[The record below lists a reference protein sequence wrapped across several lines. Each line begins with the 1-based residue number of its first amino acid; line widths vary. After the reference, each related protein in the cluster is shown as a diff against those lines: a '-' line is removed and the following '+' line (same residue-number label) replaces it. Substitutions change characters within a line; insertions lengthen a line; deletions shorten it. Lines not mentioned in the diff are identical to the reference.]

1 MTATSRPII
10 TSSIKIAGITKPT
23 VMRYFETLNAG
34 DFDATANLFASDGV
48 LHAPF
53 EEPIIGS
60 SSIATY
66 LKTEARGMQLQPQQ
80 GVSQILEDGNVEVQ
94 VSGRVQTSAFGI
106 NVAWLFLLNSDQKIL
121 SVTVKL
127 LASPQ
132 ELLNLRPQT
141 KFDVQ

>member
-1 MTATSRPII
+1 MTATTRPII

-23 VMRYFETLNAG
+23 VLRYFETLNAG
-34 DFDATANLFASDGV
+34 DFEATANLFAEDGV

-66 LKTEARGMQLQPQQ
+66 LKTEARGMQLEPQQ
-80 GVSQILEDGNVEVQ
+80 GVSEILEEGNVEVQ

-132 ELLNLRPQT
+132 ELLNLRSQ
-141 KFDVQ
+141 KKLDV

>member
-1 MTATSRPII
+1 MTATTRPII

-23 VMRYFETLNAG
+23 VLRYFETLNAG
-34 DFDATANLFASDGV
+34 DFEATANLFALDGV

-66 LKTEARGMQLQPQQ
+66 LKTEARGMQLEPQQ

-106 NVAWLFLLNSDQKIL
+106 NVAWLFLLNSHQKIL

-132 ELLNLRPQT
+132 ELLNLRSQT
-141 KFDVQ
+141 KFDV

>member
-1 MTATSRPII
+1 MTATTRPIL
-10 TSSIKIAGITKPT
+10 TRSIKIAGITKPA
-23 VMRYFETLNAG
+23 VLRYFETLNAG
-34 DFDATANLFASDGV
+34 DFEATANLFAEDGV

-53 EEPIIGS
+53 EEPIIGK

-66 LKTEARGMQLQPQQ
+66 LKTEARGMQLEPKQ
-80 GVSQILEDGNVEVQ
+80 GISQSLEDGKVEVH

-106 NVAWLFLLNSDQKIL
+106 NVAWLFLLNFHQEIL

-132 ELLNLRPQT
+132 ELLNLRPH
-141 KFDVQ
+141 KKLDV

>member
-1 MTATSRPII
+1 MTATARPII

-23 VMRYFETLNAG
+23 VLRYFETLNAG
-34 DFDATANLFASDGV
+34 DCEATANLFAEDGV

-66 LKTEARGMQLQPQQ
+66 LKTEARGMQLEPQQ
-80 GVSQILEDGNVEVQ
+80 GVSEILEDGNVEVQ

-106 NVAWLFLLNSDQKIL
+106 NVAWLFLLNSDQKLL

-132 ELLNLRPQT
+132 ELLNLRSQT
-141 KFDVQ
+141 KFDV

>member
-1 MTATSRPII
+1 MTATTRPII

-23 VMRYFETLNAG
+23 VLRYFESLNAG
-34 DFDATANLFASDGV
+34 DFEATANLFAEDGV

-66 LKTEARGMQLQPQQ
+66 LKTEARGMQLEPQQ

-106 NVAWLFLLNSDQKIL
+106 NVAWLFLLNSDQKLL

-132 ELLNLRPQT
+132 ELLNLRSQT
-141 KFDVQ
+141 KFDV

>member
-1 MTATSRPII
+1 MTATTRPII

-23 VMRYFETLNAG
+23 VLRYFETLNAG
-34 DFDATANLFASDGV
+34 DFEATANLFAEDGV

-66 LKTEARGMQLQPQQ
+66 LKTEARGMQLEPQQ
-80 GVSQILEDGNVEVQ
+80 GVSQILEDGNLEVQ

-106 NVAWLFLLNSDQKIL
+106 NVAWLFLLNSDQKLL

-132 ELLNLRPQT
+132 ELLNLRSQT
-141 KFDVQ
+141 KFDV

>member
-1 MTATSRPII
+1 MTATTRPIL
-10 TSSIKIAGITKPT
+10 TRSINIAGLTKP
-23 VMRYFETLNAG
+23 VVQRYFETFNAG
-34 DFDATANLFASDGV
+34 DFEATANLFAKDGV

-53 EEPIIGS
+53 EEPIIGK

-66 LKTEARGMQLQPQQ
+66 LKTEARGMQLEPQQ
-80 GVSQILEDGNVEVQ
+80 SVSKILEDGIVEMQ

-106 NVAWLFLLNSDQKIL
+106 NVGWLFLLNFQQEIL

-132 ELLNLRPQT
+132 ELLNLRPK
-141 KFDVQ
+141 KFDA

>member
-1 MTATSRPII
+1 MTATTRPII
-10 TSSIKIAGITKPT
+10 TSSIKIAGITNPT
-23 VMRYFETLNAG
+23 VLGYFETLNAG
-34 DFDATANLFASDGV
+34 DFDAAANLFADDGV

-60 SSIATY
+60 ISIATY
-66 LKTEARGMQLQPQQ
+66 LKTEARGMKLEPQQ
-80 GVSQILEDGNVEVQ
+80 GVSQILEDGNVEVP

-132 ELLNLRPQT
+132 ELLNLRSH
-141 KFDVQ
+141 KKSEV

>member
-1 MTATSRPII
+1 MTATTRPII

-23 VMRYFETLNAG
+23 VLRYFETLNAG
-34 DFDATANLFASDGV
+34 DFDATANLFAEDGV

-66 LKTEARGMQLQPQQ
+66 LKTEARGMQLEPQQ
-80 GVSQILEDGNVEVQ
+80 GVSEILEDGNVEVQ

-106 NVAWLFLLNSDQKIL
+106 NVAWLFLLNSEQKIL

-141 KFDVQ
+141 KFDV

>member
-1 MTATSRPII
+1 MTATTRPII

-23 VMRYFETLNAG
+23 VLRYFETLNAG
-34 DFDATANLFASDGV
+34 DFEATANLFAEDGV

-66 LKTEARGMQLQPQQ
+66 LKTEARGMQLEPQQ

-106 NVAWLFLLNSDQKIL
+106 NVAWLFLLNSDQKLL

-132 ELLNLRPQT
+132 ELLNLRSQT
-141 KFDVQ
+141 KFDV

>member
-1 MTATSRPII
+1 MTATTRPII

-23 VMRYFETLNAG
+23 LLQYFETLNAG
-34 DFDATANLFASDGV
+34 DFEATANLFAEDGV

-66 LKTEARGMQLQPQQ
+66 LKTEARGMQLEPQQ

-132 ELLNLRPQT
+132 ELLNLRSQT
-141 KFDVQ
+141 KFDV

>member
-1 MTATSRPII
+1 
-10 TSSIKIAGITKPT
+10 
-23 VMRYFETLNAG
+23 
-34 DFDATANLFASDGV
+34 
-48 LHAPF
+48 
-53 EEPIIGS
+53 
-60 SSIATY
+60 
-66 LKTEARGMQLQPQQ
+66 MQLQPQQ

-132 ELLNLRPQT
+132 ELLNLRSQT
-141 KFDVQ
+141 KFDV

>member
-1 MTATSRPII
+1 MTATTRPII

-23 VMRYFETLNAG
+23 VLRYFETLNAG
-34 DFDATANLFASDGV
+34 DFEGTANLFAEDGV

-53 EEPIIGS
+53 EEPIIGRI
-60 SSIATY
+60 SIATY
-66 LKTEARGMQLQPQQ
+66 LKTEARGMQLEPQQ
-80 GVSQILEDGNVEVQ
+80 GVSQILEDGNLEVQ

-106 NVAWLFLLNSDQKIL
+106 NVAWLLLLNSDQKLL

-132 ELLNLRPQT
+132 ELLNLRSQT
-141 KFDVQ
+141 KFDV

>member
-1 MTATSRPII
+1 MTATTRPII
-10 TSSIKIAGITKPT
+10 TSSINIAGITKPT
-23 VMRYFETLNAG
+23 VLRYFETLNAG
-34 DFDATANLFASDGV
+34 DFEATANLFAEDGV

-60 SSIATY
+60 RSIATY
-66 LKTEARGMQLQPQQ
+66 LKTEARGMQLEPQQ
-80 GVSQILEDGNVEVQ
+80 GVSEILEDGNVEVQ

-106 NVAWLFLLNSDQKIL
+106 NVAWLLLLNSDQKLL

-132 ELLNLRPQT
+132 ELLNLRSQT
-141 KFDVQ
+141 KFDV

>member
-1 MTATSRPII
+1 MTATTRPII

-23 VMRYFETLNAG
+23 VLRYFETLNAG
-34 DFDATANLFASDGV
+34 DFEATANLFAEDGV

-53 EEPIIGS
+53 EEPIMGS
-60 SSIATY
+60 ISIATY
-66 LKTEARGMQLQPQQ
+66 LKTEARGMQLEPQQ

-106 NVAWLFLLNSDQKIL
+106 NVAWLFLLNSDQKLL

-132 ELLNLRPQT
+132 ELLNLRSQT
-141 KFDVQ
+141 KFDV

>member
-1 MTATSRPII
+1 MTATTRPIL
-10 TSSIKIAGITKPT
+10 TVSTDIAGITNPA
-23 VMRYFETLNAG
+23 VLRYFETLNAG
-34 DFDATANLFASDGV
+34 DFAATANLFADDGV

-53 EEPIIGS
+53 EEPIIGK

-80 GVSQILEDGNVEVQ
+80 GVSKILEDGQVEVQ
-94 VSGRVQTSAFGI
+94 VSGRVQTSVFGI
-106 NVAWLFLLNSDQKIL
+106 NVGWRFVLNSHQQIL

-132 ELLNLRPQT
+132 ELLNLRSHK
-141 KFDVQ
+141 KFDV

>member
-1 MTATSRPII
+1 MTATTRPII

-23 VMRYFETLNAG
+23 VQRYFETLNAG
-34 DFDATANLFASDGV
+34 DFDATANLFAEDGV

-66 LKTEARGMQLQPQQ
+66 LKTEARGMQLEPQQ
-80 GVSQILEDGNVEVQ
+80 GVSEILEDGSVEVQ

-141 KFDVQ
+141 KFDV

>member
-1 MTATSRPII
+1 MTATTRPII

-23 VMRYFETLNAG
+23 VLRYFETLNAG
-34 DFDATANLFASDGV
+34 DFEATANLFAEDGV

-60 SSIATY
+60 ISIATY
-66 LKTEARGMQLQPQQ
+66 LKTEARGMQLEPQQ

-132 ELLNLRPQT
+132 ELLNLRSQT
-141 KFDVQ
+141 KFDV

>member
-1 MTATSRPII
+1 MTATTRPII
-10 TSSIKIAGITKPT
+10 TSSINIAGITKPT
-23 VMRYFETLNAG
+23 VLRYFETLNAG
-34 DFDATANLFASDGV
+34 DFEATANLFAEGGV

-60 SSIATY
+60 RSIATY
-66 LKTEARGMQLQPQQ
+66 LKTEARGMQLEPQQ
-80 GVSQILEDGNVEVQ
+80 GVSEILEDGNVEVQ

-106 NVAWLFLLNSDQKIL
+106 NVAWLLLLNSDQKLL

-132 ELLNLRPQT
+132 ELLNLRSQT
-141 KFDVQ
+141 KFDV